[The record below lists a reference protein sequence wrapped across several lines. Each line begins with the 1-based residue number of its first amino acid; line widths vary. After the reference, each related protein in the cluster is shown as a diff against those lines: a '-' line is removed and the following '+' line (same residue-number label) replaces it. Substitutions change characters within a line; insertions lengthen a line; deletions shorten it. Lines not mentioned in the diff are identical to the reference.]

1 MKTFSQLFAF
11 AIIALG
17 LSACGANNNNGYQYQ
32 NGQQGYYNS
41 NGQWVQTGY
50 NGQQGGCV
58 PLQSALTF
66 SAQGPRISATD
77 LLAGMLPANSRA
89 PGQYGQVVMGGGVVQ
104 QQQYGYAGSMMLT
117 KQSSNGTIQLQVTQG
132 AVSGTLQLSPAIT
145 NQLMYS
151 TGGIQTQQYPYNNTG
166 YNTSLCVSSLAI
178 DAVYTQ
184 GYNGQGYINQAL
196 VYLYLSN
203 SQQPIGPI
211 PLY

>member
-17 LSACGANNNNGYQYQ
+17 LSACGANNNNGLQYQ
-32 NGQQGYYNS
+32 NGQQGYYNQQ
-41 NGQWVQTGY
+41 GQWVQTGS
-50 NGQQGGCV
+50 GAQGGCV

-117 KQSSNGTIQLQVTQG
+117 KQSQNGTIQLQVTQG
-132 AVSGTLQLSPAIT
+132 SVSGTLQLSPTIT
-145 NQLMYS
+145 NQLMMM
-151 TGGIQTQQYPYNNTG
+151 GGQTQQYPYNTG
-166 YNTSLCVSSLAI
+166 YNNSSVCVSSLAI
-178 DAVYTQ
+178 DAVYSQ

-203 SQQPIGPI
+203 SQQPVGPI